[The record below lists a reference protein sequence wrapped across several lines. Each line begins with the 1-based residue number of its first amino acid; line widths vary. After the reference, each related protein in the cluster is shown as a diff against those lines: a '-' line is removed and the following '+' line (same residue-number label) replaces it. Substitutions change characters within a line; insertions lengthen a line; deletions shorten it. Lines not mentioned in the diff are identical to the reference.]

1 MTAGNSGAFA
11 VDSGQLTQHSTDVT
25 MIAEQIHDSMNTM
38 RVKLESLQGSWKGAA
53 AGQYVQLHHEWEV
66 AQEKVRVALED
77 ISSSLARASSAYSS
91 VEQQVTAVFRP

>member
-1 MTAGNSGAFA
+1 
-11 VDSGQLTQHSTDVT
+11 
-25 MIAEQIHDSMNTM
+25 

-66 AQEKVRVALED
+66 AQERVRIALED